1 MRFGARKSQKSGFRI
16 LTYPINRDTR
26 AIYFNCSYRPLE
38 GPSRPSYLF
47 PRHWS
52 PLFTL
57 HSHKSLKI
65 SPYLSWKAVG
75 HTDSPIF
82 SRVSR
87 VSVLRPPAVI
97 RHAAE
102 CIERLFYSVFVCPRV
117 SSRTED
123 YVTWKLH
130 RPSFFGGHTPR
141 SPTSFPTSRNRLSR
155 TNWDTKC
162 PLSLSLSLI

>member
-1 MRFGARKSQKSGFRI
+1 MSRYSYKLVFAQRSIDVKVLSDTHLSAQEGKDSLERLLFRLSPQLISTGAYRYFLKSLRCTIQRIEKERERERLKNIVRFGARKSQKSGFRI

-65 SPYLSWKAVG
+65 SPYLS
-75 HTDSPIF
+75 
-82 SRVSR
+82 
-87 VSVLRPPAVI
+87 
-97 RHAAE
+97 
-102 CIERLFYSVFVCPRV
+102 
-117 SSRTED
+117 
-123 YVTWKLH
+123 
-130 RPSFFGGHTPR
+130 
-141 SPTSFPTSRNRLSR
+141 
-155 TNWDTKC
+155 
-162 PLSLSLSLI
+162 